1 MVHLVN
7 VSQVDGDVYQQRREF
22 RLEQILKEQRI
33 IDDKWLKESEKE
45 NCYSAA
51 VKGSRAT
58 TEDKHFGT
66 NRMS

>member
-1 MVHLVN
+1 M
-7 VSQVDGDVYQQRREF
+7 
-22 RLEQILKEQRI
+22 EQILKEQRI